1 MIKAIC
7 NLILSTI
14 SHLKFACICKF
25 SKVPSSPNYLFR
37 VGRKN
42 VGIRKLE
49 NKLKG
54 VRD

>member
-1 MIKAIC
+1 MY

-14 SHLKFACICKF
+14 SHSKFASICK
-25 SKVPSSPNYLFR
+25 SDRSPLNYLFR

-42 VGIRKLE
+42 IGVRKLE